1 MKENFVGKFPY
12 DELNMIFN
20 TSKVWIYVKIMSL
33 SDINPSFSVFILY
46 LTEKINNK
54 ICGVEMSHTNK
65 TFGRIT

>member
-1 MKENFVGKFPY
+1 MSDN
-12 DELNMIFN
+12 
-20 TSKVWIYVKIMSL
+20 VKIMSL

-54 ICGVEMSHTNK
+54 ICGVEMSSTNK